1 MSNHKS
7 AMTLILICAFLL
19 TLASVPTP
27 SRGAVTD
34 LELVPGKYTG
44 TTTYVPGEM
53 MSIIIQGDTESE
65 RFEVYSV
72 MGEEVLIPGGNI
84 QIPPSGSVKVS
95 YEVPNVPDGDYLI
108 RVKRP
113 NAAMEIEAEFSVQG
127 YDFKIETDRNAYLS
141 SDAIRVFWTANNLKD
156 QTLPASGVGKIEVFM
171 QNPNNPTNTI
181 RILEPHMFTSSA
193 GSVSFPIPPIV
204 NYSMNYYIDGWFN
217 SSSIA
222 PLRSQHS
229 KADFS
234 IKRLGVIIS
243 MDKDQYTASSLMRLT
258 VRTLATNSPANPSNS
273 DTAEPECNVSI
284 TIKKVGDIY
293 PVYGPITL
301 KTDSQGVLKQI
312 IALTNQSYIDG
323 AFFELEIYAYK
334 GTTNSISDSQTFEIV
349 SSSSISIVLDF
360 NRAQYASGETLY
372 VNSTASA
379 IGDVTSTTFTY
390 ILEIRA
396 LWSNGSLFARDTQIH
411 GNFSFSIP
419 VNFEGLLW
427 VKVTADDGAGN
438 SASVIQEVSVS
449 YALVLVNANKDY
461 YNPNDELQITYTIIG
476 NMDSEPNTFYIV
488 DDSEGNVVEEGPTSQ
503 GKFNFIVPSAPSS
516 KYEFTVFA
524 SAGGRVVQG
533 VDRANLF
540 SGYLLNLE
548 FNRGYYGPGDII
560 AVDYSIIFLGN
571 TNTPSSFSITYG
583 LVNGPISSLQ
593 TAQTSGTLIY
603 TIPMD
608 VDQGDQIFMATCDFG
623 TTQASASEV
632 LLVRSGTNPLWYLKI
647 SDIPIF
653 SIGVLLIAL
662 LALYSSYRIR
672 KRIKNMDADGFAK
685 PSSPGDSITPKR
697 NQDSS
702 EHLVNCVECGDP
714 IEITTSRRPI
724 EVMCPHCGEIQHI
737 K

>member
-1 MSNHKS
+1 
-7 AMTLILICAFLL
+7 
-19 TLASVPTP
+19 
-27 SRGAVTD
+27 
-34 LELVPGKYTG
+34 
-44 TTTYVPGEM
+44 
-53 MSIIIQGDTESE
+53 
-65 RFEVYSV
+65 
-72 MGEEVLIPGGNI
+72 
-84 QIPPSGSVKVS
+84 
-95 YEVPNVPDGDYLI
+95 
-108 RVKRP
+108 
-113 NAAMEIEAEFSVQG
+113 
-127 YDFKIETDRNAYLS
+127 
-141 SDAIRVFWTANNLKD
+141 
-156 QTLPASGVGKIEVFM
+156 
-171 QNPNNPTNTI
+171 
-181 RILEPHMFTSSA
+181 
-193 GSVSFPIPPIV
+193 
-204 NYSMNYYIDGWFN
+204 
-217 SSSIA
+217 
-222 PLRSQHS
+222 
-229 KADFS
+229 
-234 IKRLGVIIS
+234 
-243 MDKDQYTASSLMRLT
+243 
-258 VRTLATNSPANPSNS
+258 
-273 DTAEPECNVSI
+273 
-284 TIKKVGDIY
+284 
-293 PVYGPITL
+293 
-301 KTDSQGVLKQI
+301 
-312 IALTNQSYIDG
+312 
-323 AFFELEIYAYK
+323 
-334 GTTNSISDSQTFEIV
+334 
-349 SSSSISIVLDF
+349 
-360 NRAQYASGETLY
+360 
-372 VNSTASA
+372 
-379 IGDVTSTTFTY
+379 
-390 ILEIRA
+390 
-396 LWSNGSLFARDTQIH
+396 
-411 GNFSFSIP
+411 